1 MTIRE
6 EQWRVLLQK
15 VLAQYDRHT
24 AKTLALAA
32 VVSWEQLSAR
42 LTPLLGPESVY
53 LIYRRSLDLNKSVFP
68 WLPME
73 SNKNTYRANFED
85 LRRSLETQPVED
97 GLQANFALL
106 YTFVEVLAALIGERL
121 ATDFL
126 RSAFPMPLPT
136 DRHQEDQQ

>member
-1 MTIRE
+1 MTSRE
-6 EQWRVLLQK
+6 EQWRALLQD

-42 LTPLLGPESVY
+42 LTPLIGPESVY

-73 SNKNTYRANFED
+73 SSKNPFRANFEE
-85 LRRSLETQPVED
+85 LRKSLEAQPIED

-106 YTFVEVLAALIGERL
+106 YTFVEVLAALIGIPL
-121 ATDFL
+121 ACC
-126 RSAFPMPLPT
+126 
-136 DRHQEDQQ
+136 